1 MHFLAMYRL
10 RWYRRAFT
18 HYGASN
24 NCGVGKTNCFLP
36 KCVNITR
43 QMALT
48 AAAFDDSLISRHFSC
63 FDKKQV

>member
-1 MHFLAMYRL
+1 MHFSAMYRL
-10 RWYRRAFT
+10 RLLLQGVQR

-24 NCGVGKTNCFLP
+24 KCGVGKTRYFRA

-48 AAAFDDSLISRHFSC
+48 VAALLQTSH
-63 FDKKQV
+63 